1 MERVVSKNLFN
12 FKLNGQL
19 DADIQEAEAAMAKMG
34 DPIKLMADIGK
45 LPEKEFSKSI
55 RNLCDTFM
63 GMSAKHPILLNGV
76 YSCNHAE
83 LKVPTKHD
91 GDYAVPVLVHTPKAI
106 KSKSDKAA
114 IIYAHGGGVV
124 AGSAN
129 LYKPYLSSLALD
141 CGVVVFN
148 VDYRLAPETKCPNNV
163 LDFYHVLKYV
173 INNATALGV
182 DPTKIAI
189 GGESGGGYICF
200 GAMILLARNDE
211 SNLVKLAIPNIPMVS
226 DYAFTMDAAAMT
238 NEEAAQAQTQQK
250 FWNCVASNM
259 ETQKNDPLM
268 FPDKATD
275 EILSKMPPTIVWEAE
290 FDMFITEATR
300 IANRL
305 RAAGR
310 LLELV
315 VIPGIK
321 HASAFNPTFKCL
333 KMEREAY
340 RLAINEYLLQ

>member
-12 FKLNGQL
+12 FKLNGEL
-19 DADIQEAEAAMAKMG
+19 DDDIQKAEAAMAKMG
-34 DPIKLMADIGK
+34 DPIKMMADIGK
-45 LPEKEFSKSI
+45 LPQKEFTKSI
-55 RNLCDTFM
+55 RNLCDTFV
-63 GMSAKHPILLNGV
+63 GMSAKHPVLLNGL
-76 YSCNHAE
+76 YSCDHTE
-83 LKVPTKHD
+83 LNVPTKHD
-91 GDYAVPVLVHTPKAI
+91 GDYAVRVLVHTPKEL
-106 KSKSDKAA
+106 KSNSNNAA

-124 AGSAN
+124 AGSAK
-129 LYKPYLSSLALD
+129 LYKNYLSSLALD

-163 LDFYHVLKYV
+163 LDFYYVLKYV
-173 INNATALGV
+173 IENASDLGI

-200 GAMILLARNDE
+200 GTMILLARNEE
-211 SNLVKLAIPNIPMVS
+211 SHLVKLAIPNIPMVS
-226 DYAFTMDAAAMT
+226 DYAFTMDPAAMT
-238 NEEAAQAQTQQK
+238 TEERVQALTQK
-250 FWNCVASNM
+250 TFWNCIATDM
-259 ETQKNDPLM
+259 ETQKNDPLL

-275 EILSKMPPTIVWEAE
+275 DILSKMPPTIVWECE

-300 IANRL
+300 LASRL

-321 HASAFNPTFKCL
+321 HASAFNAAFKCFKL
-333 KMEREAY
+333 EREAY
-340 RLAINEYLLQ
+340 RHAIQEYLL